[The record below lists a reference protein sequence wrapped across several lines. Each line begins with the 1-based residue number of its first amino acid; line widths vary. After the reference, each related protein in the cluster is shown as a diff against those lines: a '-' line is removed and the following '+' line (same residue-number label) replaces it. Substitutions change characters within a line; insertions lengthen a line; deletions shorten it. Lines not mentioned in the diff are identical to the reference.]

1 LRKPIEVDDSTL
13 KSFFSIAADL
23 AFVTFYRTKRL
34 LDLLIHNHCGG
45 ELRRTSPDEL
55 RPRSGQPL
63 LKPREFRT
71 RFNGH
76 AFGNV
81 ETIPNFGRKFG
92 VLTMLQPELGRD
104 RTMLGG
110 GLLVDL
116 DLPLS
121 NMDRSDKIGD
131 FIADRLEF
139 SNRVHWDFLCG
150 DKQAQI

>member
-1 LRKPIEVDDSTL
+1 M
-13 KSFFSIAADL
+13 A
-23 AFVTFYRTKRL
+23 
-34 LDLLIHNHCGG
+34 G
-45 ELRRTSPDEL
+45 PDER
-55 RPRSGQPL
+55 RPRSRQPL
-63 LKPREFRT
+63 LKPREFRP

-116 DLPLS
+116 DLSLFDM
-121 NMDRSDKIGD
+121 NCAGKIGD

-139 SNRVHWDFLCG
+139 SDQVHGDLLCA